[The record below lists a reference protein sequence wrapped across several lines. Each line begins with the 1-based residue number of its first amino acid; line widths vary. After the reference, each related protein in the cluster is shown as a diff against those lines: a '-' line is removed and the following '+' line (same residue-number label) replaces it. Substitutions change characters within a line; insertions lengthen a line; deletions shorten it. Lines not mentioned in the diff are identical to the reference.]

1 MNANFTLPKHVDFTF
16 NIEGVEGEFTLPAIG
31 TLTTDQAVVIG
42 ELQNEKSLAKR
53 HEKIKSFLLGFHP
66 ELAEMGLGE
75 NDYNIIFGAYI
86 QAQDGQTA
94 GK

>member
-1 MNANFTLPKHVDFTF
+1 MNANFTLPRHVDFTF
-16 NIEGVEGEFTLPAIG
+16 NIEGVDGEFTLPAIG
-31 TLTTDQAVVIG
+31 TFTTEQAVVIG

-75 NDYNIIFGAYI
+75 NDYNIIFGAYL

>member
-1 MNANFTLPKHVDFTF
+1 MNANFTLPRHVDFTF
-16 NIEGVEGEFTLPAIG
+16 NIEGVDGEFTLPAIG
-31 TLTTDQAVVIG
+31 TLTTEQAVVIG

-75 NDYNIIFGAYI
+75 NDYNIIFGAYL